1 MRTNN
6 NKVIVSHRTIAIV
19 ALIALQLSSLIP
31 HLSSI
36 KAQPSADKTGMITL
50 NPYVDDGE
58 NLDPSCLSAMQ
69 SKLSQIATVAGTSGE
84 GFDNRFVITAHITEL
99 EASTTATAPP
109 KTAVKVAI
117 GIYVGDGIDG
127 TLFSSYVK
135 ELKGIGDSKEQA
147 YASAIKKL
155 QVRDPQ
161 LLQSI
166 ELGKQRIVDYYD
178 QVSPEILRTAE
189 AAAGS
194 GKYDEAVSMLFAI
207 PMSCR
212 DFQKAQQMI
221 AKYGEISLENANQL
235 LINNARA
242 VWSASPDENGA
253 AQAMQLLNQLNVPSA
268 KALADAK
275 ALSDEIAS
283 RLKAVSDREWQLTV
297 QQEQHAHSEQMARIK
312 SEKEQ
317 NIAAVNAAASAA
329 RAYYKSRPRVVYHV
343 HSWW

>member
-1 MRTNN
+1 MLLNRRM
-6 NKVIVSHRTIAIV
+6 VSFITILAV
-19 ALIALQLSSLIP
+19 QLASFMPHSSSL
-31 HLSSI
+31 
-36 KAQPSADKTGMITL
+36 KAQGIDDKIGMISL
-50 NPYVDDGE
+50 NPYVDENE
-58 NLDPSCLSAMQ
+58 NLDAAGTSALL

-99 EASTTATAPP
+99 EASTTATALP

-212 DFQKAQQMI
+212 DYQKAQQMI

-242 VWSASPDENGA
+242 AWSASPDENGA

-275 ALSDEIAS
+275 ALSNEIAS

-297 QQEQHAHSEQMARIK
+297 QQEQHAHSEQMARIQ

-317 NIAAVNAAASAA
+317 NIAVVNAAASAA
-329 RAYYKSRPRVVYHV
+329 RAYYKSRPPVVYHV

>member
-1 MRTNN
+1 MHNTHNN
-6 NKVIVSHRTIAIV
+6 RHLNKRLTLLMTMLAIQIASLV
-19 ALIALQLSSLIP
+19 PHFSSLR
-31 HLSSI
+31 
-36 KAQPSADKTGMITL
+36 AQSLDYKTGMISL
-50 NPYVDDGE
+50 NPYVDE
-58 NLDPSCLSAMQ
+58 NEHLDAASTSALL
-69 SKLSQIATVAGTSGE
+69 SKLSQIATVSGTSGE

-117 GIYVGDGIDG
+117 GIYIGDGIDG

-178 QVSPEILRTAE
+178 QVSPDILRTAE

-194 GKYDEAVSMLFAI
+194 GKYDEAMSMLFAI

-212 DFQKAQQMI
+212 DYQKAQQMI
-221 AKYGEISLENANQL
+221 AKYGAISLENANQL

-242 VWSASPDENGA
+242 AWSASPDENGA
-253 AQAMQLLNQLNVPSA
+253 TQAMGYLNQLNAPSA
-268 KALADAK
+268 KVLAEAK
-275 ALSDEIAS
+275 ALSNEIAT
-283 RLKAVSDREWQLTV
+283 RLKAVSDREWQFTV
-297 QQEQHAHSEQMARIK
+297 QQEQHAHSEQMARIQ

-317 NIAAVNAAASAA
+317 NIAAVNAAASVA